1 MNASQFGCEVGC
13 EFWLVGLVGL
23 VGCWLGNCCL
33 LCGFRCWLHLLFVA
47 PLISCTVMSFK
58 IDIDLQ
64 VVFQAVKK
72 LFFFQKVKHLAE
84 AIFHVGK

>member
-1 MNASQFGCEVGC
+1 MLHSLVVKLHK
-13 EFWLVGLVGL
+13 FWWLHAR
-23 VGCWLGNCCL
+23 CWLGNCCL
-33 LCGFRCWLHLLFVA
+33 VWFSLFVA
-47 PLISCTVMSFK
+47 PLIGCTVRFFK

>member
-1 MNASQFGCEVGC
+1 MWFSLLV
-13 EFWLVGLVGL
+13 EFVV
-23 VGCWLGNCCL
+23 CL
-33 LCGFRCWLHLLFVA
+33 HRRF
-47 PLISCTVMSFK
+47 FK